1 MQTNL
6 HDESEEGISAAEFDR
21 EEASDEANF
30 GNWPEIVGLV
40 VVAIV
45 AFMILQVTG

>member
-1 MQTNL
+1 MTNL
-6 HDESEEGISAAEFDR
+6 HDESDEGISAAAFDA

>member
-1 MQTNL
+1 MTNL
-6 HDESEEGISAAEFDR
+6 HDESDEGISAAEFDR

-45 AFMILQVTG
+45 ALMILQVTG